1 MTPTT
6 QLQRLSQALY
16 LVKTVQIAAD
26 AELASELASIV
37 DDLDTA
43 CVNIVADHA
52 LDPR

>member
-52 LDPR
+52 FDPR